1 MKYKA
6 LFVFFFGIV
15 LSLIIAQNSFAGWPI
30 AVSPTVEGT
39 IIDAT
44 TEQPIENVIIEVEW
58 DTSVYAF
65 VDRTTGSAGYRLM
78 VTGKEGKYK
87 IPAKVMLQP
96 LGGFFSHF
104 KAIDIK
110 VRHPLYEFKS
120 QGIDAENVG
129 KFGKEGKLKQWD
141 VRLLSLAEK
150 YRNIDRNNIYEKN
163 IPMQI
168 HDLSREM
175 MGNSAAN
182 YFKDAAKLGVK
193 KDYFKYIYNS
203 WQVIIDR
210 YNDNEQGYLKEQFN
224 RFKNY
229 YGMDY

>member
-1 MKYKA
+1 MKFKA

-15 LSLIIAQNSFAGWPI
+15 LSMIGTQNSFAGWPI
-30 AVSPTVEGT
+30 NYVSAIEG
-39 IIDAT
+39 IITDAT
-44 TEQPIENVIIEVEW
+44 TGEPIENVIVEGNW
-58 DTSVYAF
+58 EKKVYSPP
-65 VDRTTGSAGYRLM
+65 SATWMIYRRELAI
-78 VTGKEGKYK
+78 TDKNGHYK
-87 IPAKVMLQP
+87 LHSKLSLHV
-96 LGGFFSHF
+96 FSSF
-104 KAIDIK
+104 YGIDITL
-110 VRHPLYEFKS
+110 RHPLYK
-120 QGIDAENVG
+120 IKYLPVP
-129 KFGKEGKLKQWD
+129 KERLYDVQRSNGDLKNCD
-141 VRLLSLAEK
+141 LKLLSLAEK

-203 WQVIIDR
+203 WQVIIGR